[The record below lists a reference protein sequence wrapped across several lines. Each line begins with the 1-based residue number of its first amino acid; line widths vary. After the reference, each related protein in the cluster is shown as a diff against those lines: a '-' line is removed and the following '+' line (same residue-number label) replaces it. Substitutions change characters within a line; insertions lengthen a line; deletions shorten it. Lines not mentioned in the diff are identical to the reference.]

1 MKTFPNEQGNPA
13 SIHRARFLR
22 LSAAVAAQ
30 MAMAPLHAQTAA
42 ATASTRMQQR
52 AIPSSG
58 EQLGVIGCGTWQ
70 TFDVGSAA
78 EDRKRLADVL
88 RVLFE
93 AGGSVVDS
101 SPMYGRSEAVTGD
114 LLTQL
119 SMHDRAFVAT
129 KVWTRGAAEGVRQ
142 MEESMHLLQH
152 KRIELMQIHNLVD
165 WRTHLK
171 TLRAWKE
178 AGRIRYLGITH
189 YTESA
194 FGELEAIMKAE
205 KPDFVQLNYS
215 LDDRAAEARLLP
227 LAAERGIAVLVNQP
241 FGGGG
246 LLRGLADK
254 PLPAWADDIGCAS
267 WAQVLLKYVVSHPA
281 VTCVIPGT
289 GKPEHMRDNV
299 AAGMG
304 AMPDAAMRRRMA
316 GEWDRR

>member
-42 ATASTRMQQR
+42 AAAPTRMQQR

-119 SMHDRAFVAT
+119 NMHDRAFVAT

-142 MEESMHLLQH
+142 MEESMRLLQH

-178 AGRIRYLGITH
+178 AGRIKYLGITH

-194 FGELEAIMKAE
+194 FGELESIMKAE

-254 PLPAWADDIGCAS
+254 PLPAWAADIGCAS

-304 AMPDAAMRRRMA
+304 AMPDAAMRRRIA